1 MKRTHEH
8 ELDEGHLSQTVM
20 QREEA
25 QRELEL
31 GQDPEDDEG
40 RLSQTLM
47 QREEAQRER
56 EENPE
61 ISESEAPKKP

>member
-1 MKRTHEH
+1 VEKTNEH
-8 ELDEGHLSQTVM
+8 EPDEGHLSQTQM

-31 GQDPEDDEG
+31 GQEREADEG

-47 QREEAQRER
+47 QREETQRER
-56 EENPE
+56 GLDEDDPE
-61 ISESEAPKKP
+61 VSESEAP